1 MRYIEFAKAFIIL
14 LKYVNCFT
22 QADEALF
29 FLLYNKVLW
38 KGGKFMRMVDLIAK
52 KRDGHSLSKEE
63 IEWIVT
69 GYTNG
74 EIPDYQ
80 MSALT
85 MAIYYQ
91 DMTDQE
97 ITDLTL
103 AMANSGDVVNLENID
118 GIKVDKHSTGGVGDT
133 TTLVLAPL
141 VASVGVPVA
150 KMSGRGLGYTGG
162 TLDKLEAIPGF
173 QIELSEEKFVELVNE
188 SKVAVIGQSGNLAPA
203 DKKLYALRDVTAT
216 VDSIPLIAS
225 SIMSK
230 KIAAGA
236 DAIVL
241 DVTTGDGAFMKNI
254 EDAKRLASTMVQ
266 IGKLANRQTMAVISD
281 MSQPLG
287 EAIGNSLEVVEAIET
302 LQGKGPKDL
311 EEMCYVLGSQMVVL
325 AKKADTLEQAR
336 EMLEEALHSGKAFAK
351 FKEMVAN
358 QGGDV
363 SVIDHPE
370 KLLTAKYEIELPA
383 KQSGVVTKLVANEL
397 GIAAMMLGAGRK
409 TKEDTI
415 DFAVGLKLRKKV
427 GEAIQAG
434 ESVLT
439 IYANQPA
446 EEIQDVVAL
455 LYQNIEIGPSGLEP
469 PLIHGIIT
477 E

>member
-1 MRYIEFAKAFIIL
+1 
-14 LKYVNCFT
+14 
-22 QADEALF
+22 
-29 FLLYNKVLW
+29 
-38 KGGKFMRMVDLIAK
+38 MRMVDLIAK
-52 KRDGHSLSKEE
+52 KRDGQSLSKEE

-85 MAIYYQ
+85 MAIFYQ

-103 AMANSGDVVNLENID
+103 AMANSGDVVNLENIE

-173 QIELSEEKFVELVNE
+173 QIELSEDKFVELVNE

-241 DVTTGDGAFMKNI
+241 DVTTGAGAFMKNI

-370 KLLTAKYEIELPA
+370 KLLTSKYEIELPA
-383 KQSGVVTKLVANEL
+383 KQSGVITKLVANEL

-427 GEAIQAG
+427 GEAIQEG

-455 LYQNIEIGPSGLEP
+455 LYQNIEIGPSGQEP

>member
-1 MRYIEFAKAFIIL
+1 
-14 LKYVNCFT
+14 
-22 QADEALF
+22 
-29 FLLYNKVLW
+29 
-38 KGGKFMRMVDLIAK
+38 MRMVDLIAK

-363 SVIDHPE
+363 SVIDYPE

-383 KQSGVVTKLVANEL
+383 KQSGVITKLVANEL

-427 GEAIQAG
+427 GEAIQEG

-455 LYQNIEIGPSGLEP
+455 LYQNIEIGSSGLEP

>member
-1 MRYIEFAKAFIIL
+1 
-14 LKYVNCFT
+14 
-22 QADEALF
+22 
-29 FLLYNKVLW
+29 
-38 KGGKFMRMVDLIAK
+38 MRMVDLIAK
-52 KRDGHSLSKEE
+52 KRDGQSLSKEE

-85 MAIYYQ
+85 MAIFYQ

-97 ITDLTL
+97 ITNLTL
-103 AMANSGDVVNLENID
+103 AMANSGDVVNLENIE

-241 DVTTGDGAFMKNI
+241 DVTTGDGAFMKNL

-383 KQSGVVTKLVANEL
+383 KQSGVITKLVANEL

-427 GEAIQAG
+427 GEAIQEG

-446 EEIQDVVAL
+446 EEIQDVVEL
-455 LYQNIEIGPSGLEP
+455 LYQNIEIGPSGQEP

>member
-1 MRYIEFAKAFIIL
+1 
-14 LKYVNCFT
+14 
-22 QADEALF
+22 
-29 FLLYNKVLW
+29 
-38 KGGKFMRMVDLIAK
+38 MRMVDLIAK
-52 KRDGHSLSKEE
+52 KRDGQSLSKEE

-85 MAIYYQ
+85 MAIFYQ

-103 AMANSGDVVNLENID
+103 AMANSGDVVNLENIED
-118 GIKVDKHSTGGVGDT
+118 IKVDKHSTGGVGDT

-173 QIELSEEKFVELVNE
+173 QIELSEDKFVELVNE

-241 DVTTGDGAFMKNI
+241 DVTTGDGAFMKNL

-336 EMLEEALHSGKAFAK
+336 KMLEEALHSGKAFAK

-383 KQSGVVTKLVANEL
+383 KQSGVITKLVANEL

-427 GEAIQAG
+427 GEAIQEG

-455 LYQNIEIGPSGLEP
+455 LYQNIEIGPSGQEP

>member
-1 MRYIEFAKAFIIL
+1 
-14 LKYVNCFT
+14 
-22 QADEALF
+22 
-29 FLLYNKVLW
+29 
-38 KGGKFMRMVDLIAK
+38 MRMVDLIAK
-52 KRDGHSLSKEE
+52 KRDGQSLSKED

-85 MAIYYQ
+85 MAIFYQ

-103 AMANSGDVVNLENID
+103 AMANSGDVVNLENIE

-173 QIELSEEKFVELVNE
+173 QIELSEDKFVELVNE

-241 DVTTGDGAFMKNI
+241 DVTTGDGAFMKNL

-383 KQSGVVTKLVANEL
+383 KQSGVITKLVANEL

-427 GEAIQAG
+427 GEAIQEG

-455 LYQNIEIGPSGLEP
+455 LYQNIEIGPSCQEP

>member
-1 MRYIEFAKAFIIL
+1 
-14 LKYVNCFT
+14 
-22 QADEALF
+22 
-29 FLLYNKVLW
+29 
-38 KGGKFMRMVDLIAK
+38 MRMVDLIAK
-52 KRDGHSLSKEE
+52 KRDGQSLSKEE

-80 MSALT
+80 MSELT
-85 MAIYYQ
+85 MAIFYQ

-97 ITDLTL
+97 ITNLTL
-103 AMANSGDVVNLENID
+103 AMANSGDVVNLENIE

-383 KQSGVVTKLVANEL
+383 KQSGVITKLVANEL

-427 GEAIQAG
+427 GEAIQEG

-455 LYQNIEIGPSGLEP
+455 LYQNIEIGPSGQEP